1 MSHQGEYRS
10 FEEHVLQAYDK
21 LHNQLDNNTTE
32 DVALD
37 LLSSLPSPSAVKDKD
52 KFTLLHYACYN
63 GWFRVTKELI
73 EKLYDPKAENVDG
86 STPLYLACRSGNL
99 ELVKYLINIYN
110 CDPKKSNKTGLLP
123 LHNAALG
130 GHTSIVNYLVEE
142 KECSSTTR
150 DIKGITP
157 LHLACQSG
165 SLPVVKY
172 FIETQKCSPVCVT
185 NDHFTQPL
193 HLACQKG
200 HLKVAKYLIEENHCS
215 PASVNGEGFQTVHLA
230 CKSDNLDLIKYLVEN
245 RNCRPDCINKV
256 MRWTPL
262 HLACESGSLIAA
274 NYLIVDK
281 KCDPMYK
288 GNDSVTPLYLACRNG
303 HLELVKYLTEEQKCD
318 PNCRIK
324 NGCTPLHSACQNG
337 HLDVAKYLIE
347 VQRIHPTCTS
357 NSHWTPLH
365 LACVSGHIDIVKYL
379 IHERHCDPDSKT
391 FHGHTPLSLAYKYH
405 HFSIIVYLVKEC
417 MCNVPDSK
425 IVLTDNI
432 VKNHPEITLFL
443 IASSK
448 LLYEQTSF
456 KVKSGINAMFH
467 PTPKVFVFG
476 HELVGKSTFIK
487 AIESYT
493 QNVPHKHSAEQDFF
507 SQDGRLPQ
515 STGIIPVHIKNY
527 CLEHHFIMYDFA
539 GRSSYHACHAAFLE
553 NVTMTQGCLIVI
565 IIDLTK
571 STQKC
576 VLELQ
581 YWKSFI
587 DNLFISQCSQSQR
600 LKLII
605 VSSHADV
612 VKSNGE
618 NPDHKTEQIIR
629 DALGVQGG
637 NYSKIITDCRMKTSD
652 GLKTIS
658 NRISTLC
665 SEYRKSL
672 NNIKVQVHFLKYL
685 LQKYSMNNKLVCQF
699 TDIKDFVFSK
709 ENTVLKTNGLIPT
722 DIEHLSDDLTTLSDN
737 GELLYLKNLEDINA
751 SWIVFNVNLLFT
763 SMNTALFS
771 QRAILHYSSETGV
784 VSLSEIKKLLPNDDP
799 KLITGLMLHLEI
811 CCEIDQSVL
820 RLIIKNDSNIS
831 GQEKYFFFPHLVN
844 TDPPLDNI
852 IKLSQF
858 RCGWHCR
865 QTSDHEISTTRFA
878 QTVIIQLV
886 TRFLISDCE
895 QATSAQR
902 I

>member
-1 MSHQGEYRS
+1 MSHQGEYKT
-10 FEEHVLQAYDK
+10 FEEQVLQAYDK
-21 LHNQLDNNTTE
+21 LHDQLDNNTTE

-37 LLSSLPSPSAVKDKD
+37 LLSSLPSLSTVKDKD

-63 GWFRVTKELI
+63 GWFRVTKVLI

-86 STPLYLACRSGNL
+86 STPLYFACRSGNL

-110 CDPKKSNKTGLLP
+110 CDPKMSNKTGLVP

-200 HLKVAKYLIEENHCS
+200 HLIVAKYLIEENHCS

-245 RNCRPDCINKV
+245 RNCRPDCINKL

-303 HLELVKYLTEEQKCD
+303 HLDLVKYLTEEQKCD

-337 HLDVAKYLIE
+337 HLYVAKYLIE

-456 KVKSGINAMFH
+456 KVKSCINAMFH
-467 PTPKVFVFG
+467 PTSKVFVFG

-487 AIESYT
+487 AIESHT
-493 QNVPHKHSAEQDFF
+493 QNVPHKHSVEQDFF

-587 DNLFISQCSQSQR
+587 DNLFISQCSQRQR
-600 LKLII
+600 LELVI
-605 VSSHADV
+605 VFSHADI

-637 NYSKIITDCRMKTSD
+637 NYSKIVTDCRMKTSD

-665 SEYRKSL
+665 NENRKSL
-672 NNIKVQVHFLKYL
+672 NNIIKVQVHFLKYL
-685 LQKYSMNNKLVCQF
+685 LQKYPMNNKLVCQF

-709 ENTVLKTNGLIPT
+709 ENTALKTNGLIPT

-737 GELLYLKNLEDINA
+737 GELLYLKNSEDINA
-751 SWIVFNVNLLFT
+751 SWIVFNVSLLFT

-784 VSLSEIKKLLPNDDP
+784 VSLSEI
-799 KLITGLMLHLEI
+799 
-811 CCEIDQSVL
+811 
-820 RLIIKNDSNIS
+820 
-831 GQEKYFFFPHLVN
+831 
-844 TDPPLDNI
+844 
-852 IKLSQF
+852 
-858 RCGWHCR
+858 
-865 QTSDHEISTTRFA
+865 
-878 QTVIIQLV
+878 
-886 TRFLISDCE
+886 
-895 QATSAQR
+895 
-902 I
+902 